1 MPLDQ
6 RGADFSLNTLC
17 SLFSALCSLG
27 WHCPHFALL
36 CAQLVHLV
44 DTVDTV
50 FTETIKKR
58 TLWLHFNKGTW
69 TLHVHHYTITLY
81 TSGTSAKGYQLC
93 RSPTPPQRNNSIEID
108 QNSLHCFWRTS
119 QGSWQ
124 GGGVRYSHIH
134 TYIYQPLLC
143 GSSNWAFFLLIFRHF
158 LRNTFSLPIFKFLDL
173 LWMGRGEVGQE
184 DPWDR
189 AAIALSLF
197 TPCLTLPTL
206 LFLLLFSTLLT
217 SFVYSTLLTFF
228 CTFYFLLHFLLYSF
242 LLLLLLI
249 IHPLSNSS
257 YSLYFYSFYSFFFLV
272 LSSLTCYFSI

>member
-1 MPLDQ
+1 MNT
-6 RGADFSLNTLC
+6 RGTC
-17 SLFSALCSLG
+17 
-27 WHCPHFALL
+27 
-36 CAQLVHLV
+36 
-44 DTVDTV
+44 
-50 FTETIKKR
+50 
-58 TLWLHFNKGTW
+58 
-69 TLHVHHYTITLY
+69 
-81 TSGTSAKGYQLC
+81 AKGYQLC
-93 RSPTPPQRNNSIEID
+93 KSPTPPQRNNSIEIE

-124 GGGVRYSHIH
+124 GGCSHIH

-197 TPCLTLPTL
+197 TPCLTLLTL

-257 YSLYFYSFYSFFFLV
+257 YSLYFYSFYSFSFYYFRLWRVISPYKWLFPIDGDNIGNVFLPGDISRNHSAA
-272 LSSLTCYFSI
+272 LHKTNTK